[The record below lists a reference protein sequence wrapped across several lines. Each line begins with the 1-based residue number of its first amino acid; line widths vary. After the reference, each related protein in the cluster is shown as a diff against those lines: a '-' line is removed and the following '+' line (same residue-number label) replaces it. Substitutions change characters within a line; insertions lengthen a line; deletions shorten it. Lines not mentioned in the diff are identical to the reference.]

1 MLQER
6 TTEETVFA
14 VLCYMQLLVVIP
26 LVLKKDNDFV
36 HFHMKQGL
44 VLLLAWLIGM
54 ALGMIDLL
62 VWPSMAIMLFLFCLS
77 LFAIVQ
83 VLKGKKWE
91 IPVVCGIADRLN
103 F

>member
-6 TTEETVFA
+6 TTEEKVFA

-26 LVLKKDNDFV
+26 LVLKKDDEFV

-44 VLLLAWLIGM
+44 VLLLAWIIGM
-54 ALGMIDLL
+54 ALGMIDVF
-62 VWPSMAIMLFLFCLS
+62 VWPSIVIMLFLVGLS
-77 LFAIVQ
+77 VVAIVQ
-83 VLKGKKWE
+83 VIKGKKWE